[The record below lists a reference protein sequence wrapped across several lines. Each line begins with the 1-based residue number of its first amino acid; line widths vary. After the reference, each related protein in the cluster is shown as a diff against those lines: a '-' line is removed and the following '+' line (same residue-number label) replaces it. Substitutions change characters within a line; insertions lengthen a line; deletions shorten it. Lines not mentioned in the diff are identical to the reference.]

1 MRILEMF
8 MSHHDDRHWFNL
20 AKTVGFCCILS
31 LIGACASTPAHAA
44 SKKVKTDQGVITM
57 SNRVIDFIGP
67 VHFRM
72 IKRAQKQ
79 FMMFNAQSNEPIWI
93 RINSPGGSVGAGLVL
108 IDTFRASKSPVYCLV
123 ESRAYSMAAITL
135 VFCDKRYALNHA
147 TIMLHEASYGTMG
160 DDMSNRSRMKFTV
173 KYLDG
178 LHREIAQRLKMDHAT
193 YRKKIRNSWWL
204 LAKGAAKAG
213 IIDAV
218 VTRIKYKQLGLER
231 IERKRTVVQ
240 RTKKKVLRGPAAGA
254 PIPKRRD

>member
-1 MRILEMF
+1 

-93 RINSPGGSVGAGLVL
+93 RINSPGGSVGAGLVEIRCNRMHIQKIITQHIIEIL
-108 IDTFRASKSPVYCLV
+108 ETTSNEICFLRADFTCAENPVL
-123 ESRAYSMAAITL
+123 
-135 VFCDKRYALNHA
+135 
-147 TIMLHEASYGTMG
+147 
-160 DDMSNRSRMKFTV
+160 
-173 KYLDG
+173 
-178 LHREIAQRLKMDHAT
+178 
-193 YRKKIRNSWWL
+193 
-204 LAKGAAKAG
+204 
-213 IIDAV
+213 
-218 VTRIKYKQLGLER
+218 
-231 IERKRTVVQ
+231 
-240 RTKKKVLRGPAAGA
+240 
-254 PIPKRRD
+254 